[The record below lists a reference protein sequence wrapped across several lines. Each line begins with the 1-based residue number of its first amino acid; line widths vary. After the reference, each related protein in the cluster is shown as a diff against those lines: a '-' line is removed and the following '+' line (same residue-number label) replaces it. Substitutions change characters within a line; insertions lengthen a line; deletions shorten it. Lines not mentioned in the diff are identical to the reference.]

1 MLFNK
6 KEKTLNKEI
15 INGAIKITNDSFYLV
30 DENVIKAYSPYA
42 LIIALNEMFKVNID
56 PIHSK
61 VSATSRS
68 VVRVAEDTQWQEAGF
83 GYKGLFAFLKDILN
97 VPIDTD
103 KSFARTTN
111 CWYVYLQD
119 SYKEAFNKMLDS
131 EGKEGDNNQTVK
143 STSDIGYVILPS
155 DKDSEGK
162 LIYSFNA
169 ETQEIINN
177 KEVNTNE
184 KDAGQEKAESSTRNE
199 PDCDEAGVQ
208 QDQEGTQDESGASD
222 VPADP
227 AGIDGVQGL
236 STTGAVEEPKPK
248 QTRQRKPKK
257 A

>member
-1 MLFNK
+1 M
-6 KEKTLNKEI
+6 NKEI
-15 INGAIKITNDSFYLV
+15 INGAIKITDDSFYLV
-30 DENVIKAYSPYA
+30 NENLIKAYSPYA

-56 PIHSK
+56 PLHSK

-83 GYKGLFAFLKDILN
+83 GYKGLYAFLKDILN

-131 EGKEGDNNQTVK
+131 DGNVEDNQ
-143 STSDIGYVILPS
+143 SAQ
-155 DKDSEGK
+155 
-162 LIYSFNA
+162 A

-177 KEVNTNE
+177 KEVDTNE
-184 KDAGQEKAESSTRNE
+184 EDAGQEKTESSTRNE
-199 PDCDEAGVQ
+199 PDCDEAGMQ

-227 AGIDGVQGL
+227 SGIDGVQGL
-236 STTGAVEEPKPK
+236 NVGAVESTTEEPKPK

>member
-1 MLFNK
+1 M
-6 KEKTLNKEI
+6 NKEI
-15 INGAIKITNDSFYLV
+15 INGAIKISNDSFYVV
-30 DENVIKAYSPYA
+30 DENVIKAYSPHA
-42 LIIALNEMFKVNID
+42 LIVALNEMFKVNID
-56 PIHSK
+56 PLHSK

-131 EGKEGDNNQTVK
+131 EEKEVDTQ
-143 STSDIGYVILPS
+143 L
-155 DKDSEGK
+155 
-162 LIYSFNA
+162 
-169 ETQEIINN
+169 ETQTIINN
-177 KEVNTNE
+177 TEET
-184 KDAGQEKAESSTRNE
+184 KDAEGNEWKEKEEDSARNE
-199 PDCDEAGVQ
+199 PDCDEAGMQ

-227 AGIDGVQGL
+227 SGIDGVQGL
-236 STTGAVEEPKPK
+236 NVGAVEAITEEPKPK
-248 QTRQRKPKK
+248 QTRARKAKK

>member
-1 MLFNK
+1 M
-6 KEKTLNKEI
+6 NKEI
-15 INGAIKITNDSFYLV
+15 INGAIKISNDSFYVV
-30 DENVIKAYSPYA
+30 DENVIKAYSPHA
-42 LIIALNEMFKVNID
+42 LIVALNEMFKVNID
-56 PIHSK
+56 PLHSK

-83 GYKGLFAFLKDILN
+83 GYKGLYAFLKDILN
-97 VPIDTD
+97 VPIDTN

-131 EGKEGDNNQTVK
+131 DGNVEDNQSAQAAKT
-143 STSDIGYVILPS
+143 
-155 DKDSEGK
+155 
-162 LIYSFNA
+162 

-177 KEVNTNE
+177 TEENTNE
-184 KDAGQEKAESSTRNE
+184 ENVGLKKEEDSARNE
-199 PDCDEAGVQ
+199 PDCDEAGMQ

-227 AGIDGVQGL
+227 SGIDGVQGL
-236 STTGAVEEPKPK
+236 NVGAVESTTEEPKPK

>member
-1 MLFNK
+1 M
-6 KEKTLNKEI
+6 NKEI
-15 INGAIKITNDSFYLV
+15 INGAIKITDDSFYLV
-30 DENVIKAYSPYA
+30 NENLIKAYSPHA
-42 LIIALNEMFKVNID
+42 LIVALNEMFKVNID
-56 PIHSK
+56 PLHSK

-131 EGKEGDNNQTVK
+131 EEQEVNTSVEDNQPAQTAQ
-143 STSDIGYVILPS
+143 T
-155 DKDSEGK
+155 
-162 LIYSFNA
+162 

-177 KEVNTNE
+177 KDET
-184 KDAGQEKAESSTRNE
+184 KDAEGDERKEKEEDSARNE
-199 PDCDEAGVQ
+199 PDCDEAGMQ

-227 AGIDGVQGL
+227 SGIDGVQGL
-236 STTGAVEEPKPK
+236 NVGAVESTTEEHKPK
-248 QTRQRKPKK
+248 QTRARKAKK

>member
-1 MLFNK
+1 M
-6 KEKTLNKEI
+6 NKEI
-15 INGAIKITNDSFYLV
+15 INGAIKITDDSFYLV
-30 DENVIKAYSPYA
+30 NENLIKAYSPYA

-56 PIHSK
+56 PLHSK

-83 GYKGLFAFLKDILN
+83 GYKGLYAFLKDILN

-131 EGKEGDNNQTVK
+131 EENTEDTSVDNNQ
-143 STSDIGYVILPS
+143 D
-155 DKDSEGK
+155 
-162 LIYSFNA
+162 NN
-169 ETQEIINN
+169 TQEIINN
-177 KEVNTNE
+177 TEET
-184 KDAGQEKAESSTRNE
+184 KDAEGNEWKEKTESSARNE
-199 PDCDEAGVQ
+199 PDCDEAGMQ

-248 QTRQRKPKK
+248 QTRQRKAKK

>member
-1 MLFNK
+1 M
-6 KEKTLNKEI
+6 NKEI
-15 INGAIKITNDSFYLV
+15 INGAIKISNDSFYVV
-30 DENVIKAYSPYA
+30 DENVIKAYSPHA
-42 LIIALNEMFKVNID
+42 LIVALNEMFKVNID

-83 GYKGLFAFLKDILN
+83 GYKGLYAFLKDILN

-131 EGKEGDNNQTVK
+131 EEQEVNTSVEDNQPAQTAK
-143 STSDIGYVILPS
+143 T
-155 DKDSEGK
+155 
-162 LIYSFNA
+162 

-177 KEVNTNE
+177 KEET
-184 KDAGQEKAESSTRNE
+184 KDAKDYARTQEASYPTRNE
-199 PDCDEAGVQ
+199 QTGNDA
-208 QDQEGTQDESGASD
+208 GTQDESGASD

-227 AGIDGVQGL
+227 SGINGVQGL
-236 STTGAVEEPKPK
+236 NVGAVESTTEEPKPK
-248 QTRQRKPKK
+248 QTRARKPKK

>member
-1 MLFNK
+1 M
-6 KEKTLNKEI
+6 NKEI
-15 INGAIKITNDSFYLV
+15 INGAIKITDDSFYLV
-30 DENVIKAYSPYA
+30 DENLIKAYSPHA
-42 LIIALNEMFKVNID
+42 LIVALNEMFKVNID

-131 EGKEGDNNQTVK
+131 EGNVEDNQPAQTAK
-143 STSDIGYVILPS
+143 T
-155 DKDSEGK
+155 
-162 LIYSFNA
+162 

-177 KEVNTNE
+177 KEET
-184 KDAGQEKAESSTRNE
+184 KDAQDYARTQEASYPTRNE
-199 PDCDEAGVQ
+199 QTGNDAGMQ

-227 AGIDGVQGL
+227 SGINGVQGL
-236 STTGAVEEPKPK
+236 NVGAVESTTEEPKPK
-248 QTRQRKPKK
+248 QTRARKPKK

>member
-1 MLFNK
+1 MD
-6 KEKTLNKEI
+6 KEI
-15 INGAIKITNDSFYLV
+15 INGAIKITDDSFYLV
-30 DENVIKAYSPYA
+30 NENLIKAYSPYA

-68 VVRVAEDTQWQEAGF
+68 VVGVAEDTQWQEAGF
-83 GYKGLFAFLKDILN
+83 GYKGLFAFLNDILN
-97 VPIDTD
+97 VPIDTN

-131 EGKEGDNNQTVK
+131 EEQEVNTSVEDNQPAQT
-143 STSDIGYVILPS
+143 
-155 DKDSEGK
+155 
-162 LIYSFNA
+162 A
-169 ETQEIINN
+169 ETETQIINN
-177 KEVNTNE
+177 EEVNTNE
-184 KDAGQEKAESSTRNE
+184 EDVGCKKEEDSAGNE
-199 PDCDEAGVQ
+199 PDCDEAGMQ

-227 AGIDGVQGL
+227 SGIDGVQGL
-236 STTGAVEEPKPK
+236 NEPVIQEEPKPK

>member
-1 MLFNK
+1 M
-6 KEKTLNKEI
+6 NKEI
-15 INGAIKITNDSFYLV
+15 INGAIKITDDSFYLV
-30 DENVIKAYSPYA
+30 NENLIKAYSPHA

-56 PIHSK
+56 PLHSK

-119 SYKEAFNKMLDS
+119 SYKGAFNKMLDS
-131 EGKEGDNNQTVK
+131 EEKEGDNNQTVK
-143 STSDIGYVILPS
+143 STSKAGYVILPS

-177 KEVNTNE
+177 EEVNTNE

-199 PDCDEAGVQ
+199 PDCDEAGMQ

-222 VPADP
+222 VPTDP
-227 AGIDGVQGL
+227 SGIDGVQGL
-236 STTGAVEEPKPK
+236 NVGAVESTTEKPKPK
-248 QTRQRKPKK
+248 QTRQRKSKK

>member
-1 MLFNK
+1 M
-6 KEKTLNKEI
+6 NKEI
-15 INGAIKITNDSFYLV
+15 INGAIKISNDSFYVV
-30 DENVIKAYSPYA
+30 DENVIKAYSPHA
-42 LIIALNEMFKVNID
+42 LIVALNEMFKVDID
-56 PIHSK
+56 PLHSK

-97 VPIDTD
+97 VPIDTN

-131 EGKEGDNNQTVK
+131 EENAEDNQSAQTVQ
-143 STSDIGYVILPS
+143 T
-155 DKDSEGK
+155 
-162 LIYSFNA
+162 
-169 ETQEIINN
+169 ETQENQTQIINN
-177 KEVNTNE
+177 TEET
-184 KDAGQEKAESSTRNE
+184 KDAQDYARTQKASYPTRNE
-199 PDCDEAGVQ
+199 QTSNDAGMQ

-227 AGIDGVQGL
+227 SGIDGVQGL
-236 STTGAVEEPKPK
+236 GNTDVDVGKEEPKPK

>member
-1 MLFNK
+1 M
-6 KEKTLNKEI
+6 NKEI
-15 INGAIKITNDSFYLV
+15 INGAIKITDDSFYVV

-56 PIHSK
+56 PLHSK

-83 GYKGLFAFLKDILN
+83 GYKGLYAFLKDILN

-131 EGKEGDNNQTVK
+131 EEQEVNTSVEDNQPAQTAK
-143 STSDIGYVILPS
+143 T
-155 DKDSEGK
+155 
-162 LIYSFNA
+162 

-177 KEVNTNE
+177 KEET
-184 KDAGQEKAESSTRNE
+184 KDAKDYARTQEASYPTRNE
-199 PDCDEAGVQ
+199 QTGNDAGMQ
-208 QDQEGTQDESGASD
+208 QDQEGTQDESGTPD
-222 VPADP
+222 VPTDP
-227 AGIDGVQGL
+227 SGIDGVQGL
-236 STTGAVEEPKPK
+236 NVGAVESTTEEPKPK

>member
-1 MLFNK
+1 M
-6 KEKTLNKEI
+6 NKEI
-15 INGAIKITNDSFYLV
+15 INGAIKITDDSFYLV
-30 DENVIKAYSPYA
+30 DENLIKAYSPYA

-56 PIHSK
+56 PLHSK

-83 GYKGLFAFLKDILN
+83 GYKGLYSFLKDNLN
-97 VPIDTD
+97 IPIDTD

-119 SYKEAFNKMLDS
+119 SYKEAFKKMLDS
-131 EGKEGDNNQTVK
+131 EEQEVNTSVEDNQSAQTVQ
-143 STSDIGYVILPS
+143 T
-155 DKDSEGK
+155 
-162 LIYSFNA
+162 
-169 ETQEIINN
+169 ETQENQTQIINN
-177 KEVNTNE
+177 TEET
-184 KDAGQEKAESSTRNE
+184 KDAQDYARTQEASYPARNE
-199 PDCDEAGVQ
+199 QTGNDAGMQ

-227 AGIDGVQGL
+227 SGIDGVQGL
-236 STTGAVEEPKPK
+236 NVGAVESTTEEPKPK

>member
-1 MLFNK
+1 M
-6 KEKTLNKEI
+6 NKEI
-15 INGAIKITNDSFYLV
+15 INDAIKITDDSFYLV
-30 DENVIKAYSPYA
+30 NENLIKAYSPYA

-56 PIHSK
+56 PLHSK

-83 GYKGLFAFLKDILN
+83 GYKGLYAFLKDILN

-131 EGKEGDNNQTVK
+131 EEQEVNTSVEDNQPAQTAK
-143 STSDIGYVILPS
+143 T
-155 DKDSEGK
+155 
-162 LIYSFNA
+162 

-177 KEVNTNE
+177 KEET
-184 KDAGQEKAESSTRNE
+184 KDAKDYARTQEASYPTRNE
-199 PDCDEAGVQ
+199 QTCNDAGMQ

-227 AGIDGVQGL
+227 SGIDGVQGL
-236 STTGAVEEPKPK
+236 NEPVIQEEPKPK
-248 QTRQRKPKK
+248 QTRQRKAKK